1 MNESIHLGH
10 IGRTRIGLNW
20 TLIPVAFLITWGLAD
35 GLPHEV
41 AGYPA
46 GAYWLAG
53 GLTAL
58 AFYASLLAHELAHA
72 VVARRQGQSVRGIVL
87 WLFGGMAQI
96 EGDSPDAGA
105 EFRMAAVGPLTTFV
119 VAGLAAGGAWVL
131 SWLGLVPLV
140 VAALAWLA
148 GINALLGAFN
158 LLPAFPLDGGRVL
171 RAILWRRSG
180 DRDRATVGAARTG
193 RVLGMAL
200 VAFGLYE
207 TLFAGNFSGLWLAM
221 VGWFISGSATQQMLV
236 SRAARTG
243 SILGPPPSGAQVGPF
258 GGSANGAGSA
268 RPGAANPAF
277 GSVVD
282 LRGGP
287 SGAAAAV
294 VAAVPCGLTV
304 SEAYDRYFKYSQLTS
319 LPVVDEDGRL
329 VGTVTLEGLYAVP
342 GERWWMTSVLE
353 ATRPLTWSAPPA

>member
-1 MNESIHLGH
+1 MNESIHLGR

-20 TLIPVAFLITWGLAD
+20 TLIPVAFFITWGLAD

-53 GLTAL
+53 ALTAL

-87 WLFGGMAQI
+87 WLFGGLAQI
-96 EGDSPDAGA
+96 EGDSPDAGS
-105 EFRMAAVGPLTTFV
+105 EFRLAAIGPLTSFV
-119 VAGLAAGGAWVL
+119 VAGLAAAGAWVL
-131 SWLGLVPLV
+131 SWLGVVPLAA
-140 VAALAWLA
+140 AALGWLA
-148 GINALLGAFN
+148 GINLLLGGFN

-180 DRDRATVGAARTG
+180 DRDRATLGAARTG
-193 RVLGMAL
+193 RVLGFVL

-207 TLFAGNFSGLWLAM
+207 TLFAGNFSGLWLAL

-236 SRAARTG
+236 SRAQPTG
-243 SILGPPPSGAQVGPF
+243 PISGSSSQGSPF
-258 GGSANGAGSA
+258 GRPAAGPGFA
-268 RPGAANPAF
+268 RPTTANPAF
-277 GSVVD
+277 GPGPGAVVD

-294 VAAVPCGLTV
+294 VTVPSTLTV
-304 SEAYDRYFKYSQLTS
+304 SETYDRYFKYSQLTS
-319 LPVVDEDGRL
+319 VPVVDEDGRL
-329 VGTVTLEGLYAVP
+329 VGTVSLEGLYAVP
-342 GERWWMTSVLE
+342 GERWWLTSVLE
-353 ATRPLTWSAPPA
+353 ATRPLTWSAPQA

>member
-1 MNESIHLGH
+1 MNESIHLGR

-20 TLIPVAFLITWGLAD
+20 TLIPVAFFITWGLAD

-53 GLTAL
+53 ALTAL

-72 VVARRQGQSVRGIVL
+72 VLARRQGLSVRGIVL

-105 EFRMAAVGPLTTFV
+105 EFRMAAVGPLTSFV
-119 VAGLAAGGAWVL
+119 VAGLAAAGAWAL
-131 SWLGLVPLV
+131 SGLGALPLV
-140 VAALAWLA
+140 AAALAWLA
-148 GINALLGAFN
+148 GINVLLGAFN
-158 LLPAFPLDGGRVL
+158 LLPAYPLDGGRVL

-193 RVLGMAL
+193 RALGLAL

-207 TLFAGNFSGLWLAM
+207 TLFVGNYSGLWLAL
-221 VGWFISGSATQQMLV
+221 VGWFISGSATQQLLV
-236 SRAARTG
+236 SRASRAG
-243 SILGPPPSGAQVGPF
+243 SIFGVPADGSPFGPPAGASGA
-258 GGSANGAGSA
+258 
-268 RPGAANPAF
+268 
-277 GSVVD
+277 VVD

-287 SGAAAAV
+287 SGGPASV
-294 VAAVPCGLTV
+294 VAAVPARLTV
-304 SEAYDRYFKYSQLTS
+304 SETYDRYFKYSQLTS
-319 LPVVDEDGRL
+319 LPVVDEGGRL
-329 VGTVTLEGLYAVP
+329 VGTVTLESLYAVP

-353 ATRPLTWSAPPA
+353 ATRPLTWAAPQA